1 METQYHLRLHYN
13 LLDQLW
19 NFQGSRYLIELY
31 KTSKSR
37 GHRKLVREYRCL
49 MCGGD
54 KMSSHGFFFMVLA
67 FLVKLFSSLFL
78 GEKWSNKYCLED
90 TNYIYANSNWNF
102 PSYTLN
108 TTKKLT
114 KNTDVVFAVGKLQW
128 HLLMDYFFA
137 MSLGSRYVSREL

>member
-1 METQYHLRLHYN
+1 METQYHLLLHYN

-37 GHRKLVREYRCL
+37 GRRKLVTEYRCL

-67 FLVKLFSSLFL
+67 FLVKLFSSRFL
-78 GEKWSNKYCLED
+78 GEKWSNKDCLED
-90 TNYIYANSNWNF
+90 TNYIYANSNSKF
-102 PSYTLN
+102 QSYTLN
-108 TTKKLT
+108 TIRKFT
-114 KNTDVVFAVGKLQW
+114 KNTNIIFTINKLQW
-128 HLLMDYFFA
+128 HLPMDYLPA
-137 MSLGSRYVSREL
+137 MSLYSRYI